1 MKLLIMIP
9 AYNEALNIQQVVQHL
24 QSICPEYDYLII
36 NDGSRDATARICR
49 ENRYPV
55 LDRSAGEWRTEQ
67 RHSRRHV
74 LCEGKGL

>member
-9 AYNEALNIQQVVQHL
+9 AYNEALNIRQVVQHL

-55 LDRSAGEWRTEQ
+55 LDLPVNGGTEQ